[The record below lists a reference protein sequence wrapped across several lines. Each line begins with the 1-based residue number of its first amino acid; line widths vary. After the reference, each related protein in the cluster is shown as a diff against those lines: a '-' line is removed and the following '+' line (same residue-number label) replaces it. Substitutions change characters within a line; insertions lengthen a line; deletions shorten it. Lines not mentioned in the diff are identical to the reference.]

1 MKEKSLIS
9 YYGRKFNNST
19 FDEKDVLSFL
29 VLIKKYYKDIPS
41 IHELGEMATKREQY
55 QGLITDYIFETRRKF
70 TSIGQTKAALRIHDV
85 FPFKE
90 IRNGFNKIMA
100 DFHLIEL
107 TNEKINDFVTC
118 LISILQQVKII
129 DENNKEIGKL
139 FFAISEKQVILM
151 VEIEVSQN
159 LLKKT
164 NVVFPVLTANNNYTK
179 IKKQDR
185 YDTPYLFGDEVVEVT
200 NQDGKLELIFTELV
214 GK

>member
-19 FDEKDVLSFL
+19 FDEKDVLALL

-55 QGLITDYIFETRRKF
+55 QGLITNYIFETRRKF
-70 TSIGQTKAALRIHDV
+70 ASIGQTKAALRIHDV

-90 IRNGFNKIMA
+90 IRNGLNKIMA
-100 DFHLIEL
+100 DFQLIEL

-118 LISILQQVKII
+118 LISILQQVKIM

-164 NVVFPVLTANNNYTK
+164 NVVFPVLTANNNYSK

-185 YDTPYLFGDEVVEVT
+185 YDTPYLLGDEVVDVT

-214 GK
+214 GR